1 MPARVSKRLL
11 TLAHAFI
18 IHSCSGVCDWC
29 LTFLFARSACSA
41 FTENDSFPA
50 NHGARWNSLSE
61 FAYTVQLLQ
70 RVASRLS
77 SPSLYPAWWPNTSG
91 FHQKKPWTNSHAHFF
106 CWLRT
111 LMFCNDM
118 KMMLGSLTVRS
129 SCSMFQLFQSR
140 NMMSTDWITQKL
152 LNFHWWSQGY
162 RPKSDLK
169 YPGCKQHVLKP
180 R

>member
-1 MPARVSKRLL
+1 MWPPTTHGLSLRYCSETPRTHKSQTSGARVSKRLLILARLKFCYIHWFSEKPYTRKPWQALTQILNSGISMPARVSKRLL

-91 FHQKKPWTNSHAHFF
+91 FHQKNTGP
-106 CWLRT
+106 
-111 LMFCNDM
+111 
-118 KMMLGSLTVRS
+118 TVMPIS
-129 SCSMFQLFQSR
+129 FA
-140 NMMSTDWITQKL
+140 
-152 LNFHWWSQGY
+152 G
-162 RPKSDLK
+162 
-169 YPGCKQHVLKP
+169 
-180 R
+180 